1 MFDAVIA
8 GLRFREEIRQRFN
21 SNGRL
26 DTDQLFYIED
36 FSVDEDTFH
45 DFWQEACAQ
54 ERNMRSGGRFAIN
67 GQWCP

>member
-8 GLRFREEIRQRFN
+8 GLCFREEIHQRFN

-26 DTDQLFYIED
+26 ETDQLFYIEN
-36 FSVDEDTFH
+36 FPVDEDTFH

-54 ERNMRSGGRFAIN
+54 ERNKRPGGRAASI
-67 GQWCP
+67 GKWCP